1 MSIKEGVYQWQLVFS
16 HLPDSRRSPVSSP
29 EEISKG
35 KWEINHFPYYWGRA
49 NILTTIYFQRCVHRF
64 DQILFLGLFIYF
76 KRDRAHVREGQ
87 RERESQ
93 AGSPLSPL
101 SAQCLMWG
109 FNLTDCKIVIWV
121 EIKSQAINLLSPP
134 GAPRFDQILKI
145 VSSVHK

>member
-1 MSIKEGVYQWQLVFS
+1 MQNEHQGGCLPMTTVFFSSAWFKEISCKQ
-16 HLPDSRRSPVSSP
+16 SRRNF
-29 EEISKG
+29 KG
-35 KWEINHFPYYWGRA
+35 KWEINLFPYYWGRA

-93 AGSPLSPL
+93 AGSPLS
-101 SAQCLMWG
+101 AQCLMRG
-109 FNLTDCKIVIWV
+109 FNVTNCKIVIWV
-121 EIKSQAINLLSPP
+121 EIKSQTINLLSHP